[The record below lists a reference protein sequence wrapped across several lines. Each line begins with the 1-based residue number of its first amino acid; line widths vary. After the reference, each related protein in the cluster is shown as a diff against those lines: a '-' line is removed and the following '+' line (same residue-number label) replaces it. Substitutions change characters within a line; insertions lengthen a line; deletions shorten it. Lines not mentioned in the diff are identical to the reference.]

1 MNSYTRLSHPAQ
13 TKNHLPLLPEDDDV
27 NNPYILSPQDIIPA
41 PDDLVIENA
50 FWRQKPYWLPAET
63 TLRTAILIAWEKGC
77 IDGFQ
82 ALDMLE
88 LHELVDHD
96 DMLGSY
102 LALLRARAAGEM
114 A

>member
-1 MNSYTRLSHPAQ
+1 M
-13 TKNHLPLLPEDDDV
+13 
-27 NNPYILSPQDIIPA
+27 
-41 PDDLVIENA
+41 
-50 FWRQKPYWLPAET
+50 
-63 TLRTAILIAWEKGC
+63 
-77 IDGFQ
+77 
-82 ALDMLE
+82 DMLK